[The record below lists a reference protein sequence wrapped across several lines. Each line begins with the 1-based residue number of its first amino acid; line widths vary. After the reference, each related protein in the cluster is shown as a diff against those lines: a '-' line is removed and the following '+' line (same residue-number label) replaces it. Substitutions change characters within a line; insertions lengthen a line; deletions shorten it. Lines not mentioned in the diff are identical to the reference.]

1 MEIKMSIHTDMAVE
15 AHEYFSGRKG
25 TLPQGIKVEK
35 RVFGGLKYTG
45 ISVTD
50 EEGAK
55 YIEKPI
61 GTYITFEAED
71 LRGFESESNVQNRS
85 FIAREIEKL
94 LKKNNISD
102 EDTILVVGLGNR
114 SITPDALGPKVVSSL
129 FVSRHLFE
137 HLPEIKNAD
146 IRPVCAVS
154 PGVLGT
160 TGIETLEII
169 RGITE
174 HVKPKCIIAVD
185 ALVARNIS
193 RLGKSVQL
201 SDSGINPGSGVGNHR
216 KGINAK
222 TLGVPVISVG
232 IPMVVDAATIA
243 DDIFESSVTMFKSA
257 SGKES
262 KFYEMLSEMNPSQRK
277 AIFTEALSDLSGE
290 LIVTPKDIDEMV
302 SDLAKVISSALNMGL
317 HKGDVSPLLQ

>member
-1 MEIKMSIHTDMAVE
+1 MSIHTDMAVE
-15 AHEYFSGRKG
+15 AHEYFSGKKG
-25 TLPQGIKVEK
+25 AVPQGIKIDK

-94 LKKNNISD
+94 LSKNNIAD
-102 EDTILVVGLGNR
+102 DDTVLVVGLGNR

-137 HLPEIKNAD
+137 QLPEIKSAD
-146 IRPVCAVS
+146 IRPVCAIS

-169 RGITE
+169 RGITQ
-174 HVKPKCIIAVD
+174 HVKPKCVIAID
-185 ALVARNIS
+185 ALVARSIS

-216 KGINAK
+216 KGINAE
-222 TLGVPVISVG
+222 TLGIPVISIG

-243 DDIFESSVTMFKSA
+243 DDIFEGSVSMFRAA
-257 SGKES
+257 SEKES
-262 KFYEMLSEMNPSQRK
+262 KFYEMLHDMNPAERK
-277 AIFTEALSDLSGE
+277 AIFSEALSGISGE

-302 SDLAKVISSALNMGL
+302 SDLAGVISSALNIGL